1 MRIAA
6 LLPLLPALATLA
18 TAAPSGRPSAVGST
32 RKSLSFG
39 PPLAHHSFETL
50 DTHAQQLHAR
60 GLEDVDPVR
69 AGASFI
75 ATRLGV
81 KEGEG
86 FFIREDVSGVGR
98 ERGGPSRQWQDSGT

>member
-1 MRIAA
+1 MRVAA

-50 DTHAQQLHAR
+50 EPEQIQAR
-60 GLEDVDPVR
+60 SFEDVDPVR

-86 FFIREDVSGVGR
+86 FFIREDVSGAGR
-98 ERGGPSRQWQDSGT
+98 ERGGPSQ